1 MGSTGSD
8 YIKVKLCRNYDNDIS
23 EIYEY
28 KVDFFENGELE
39 ELLHFLQDFQKSIE
53 ATGAK

>member
-1 MGSTGSD
+1 MGNTGSD